1 MRGGRDLAL
10 PCFFLYR
17 KIMDNAI
24 IKSTEKRRGR
34 GRPRKETVAQHFTM
48 AVFLSE
54 MIDGWAEQHGVSR
67 PEAIRR
73 LIQKALEA
81 EKGE

>member
-1 MRGGRDLAL
+1 
-10 PCFFLYR
+10 
-17 KIMDNAI
+17 MDNAI